1 MAAFIGASDHRKS
14 PRRDIRWRWPRQSS
28 RSWAAPAELSRSRWA
43 GPLWPVGGIL
53 DRQAQCVCVG
63 CLLSLL
69 GPGRGRLG
77 WQSER
82 FLRRHGLRLAPS
94 GSVAGT
100 PVLFFSRC
108 LSLSLTGFGRGAAP
122 GGPEGCA
129 CPALPH
135 SLFGVLMAMPGV
147 LRWWVAL
154 ACSPAAPRSCSLGTV
169 VPVSCF
175 RLRPRGSTSCP

>member
-1 MAAFIGASDHRKS
+1 MIFGGGGRDRV
-14 PRRDIRWRWPRQSS
+14 PGVGRRQRNCLGRAGLGRC
-28 RSWAAPAELSRSRWA
+28 
-43 GPLWPVGGIL
+43 GPLAVYWTGRL
-53 DRQAQCVCVG
+53 SVCVG